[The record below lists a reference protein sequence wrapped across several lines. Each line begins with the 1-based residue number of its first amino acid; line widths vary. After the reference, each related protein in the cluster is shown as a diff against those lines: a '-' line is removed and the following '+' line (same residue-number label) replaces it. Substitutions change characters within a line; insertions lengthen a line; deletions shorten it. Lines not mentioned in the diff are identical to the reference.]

1 MIFRKF
7 RGTNLRM
14 SSSLYPTWSLFSSKI
29 IGRFNKFGYFSIN
42 ESSSSSFNSSK
53 SMSSFW
59 YTFERVDIMSSV
71 PFFVKERISISS
83 SLFNGS
89 LKMFLSLNGSSF
101 SVNHAR
107 ALRHDVQLGVVYSDI
122 ICSFFLSL

>member
-1 MIFRKF
+1 
-7 RGTNLRM
+7 M
-14 SSSLYPTWSLFSSKI
+14 S
-29 IGRFNKFGYFSIN
+29 N
-42 ESSSSSFNSSK
+42 
-53 SMSSFW
+53 FW

-101 SVNHAR
+101 LVNHAR